1 MVYSGVVVPDG
12 SGILVPTGV
21 RGGIPAGISVL
32 AATPTLAAR
41 VRFFLGLLAAAAP
54 KVTPVPV
61 GPGMPG
67 IVREGVVT
75 KSGIAELLATDKP
88 VSDNAGES
96 REIVEIVTSVF
107 DRRCVLLFVVEEVR
121 KPNPEGTALLSLV
134 ASAAS

>member
-1 MVYSGVVVPDG
+1 
-12 SGILVPTGV
+12 
-21 RGGIPAGISVL
+21 
-32 AATPTLAAR
+32 
-41 VRFFLGLLAAAAP
+41 
-54 KVTPVPV
+54 
-61 GPGMPG
+61 MPG

-107 DRRCVLLFVVEEVR
+107 DRRCVLLFVVEEAR